1 MDRRS
6 WLWRRKSSDKSPGE
20 TESSGSG
27 SGSVSI
33 SSPSE
38 RFSDDQLAY
47 SNQSRQSPEVTSKA
61 APQEEDVNDSV
72 KILAEKLSA
81 ALANVSAK
89 EELAQQHA
97 KVAEE
102 AVTGWEKA
110 EEEVITLKHQLDAA
124 TKKNLSLEDRI
135 VHLDGALK
143 ECLRQLR
150 QVREEQNQK
159 IRELILKKSPDSESK
174 SSELETQLGDLRAQL
189 ESANAKAETAASLE
203 CDLRL
208 RLESAEKENASL
220 QLKIRSLSEQLEI
233 RTLERDLSTKTA
245 ETASKQHLESI
256 KKVAKLEAECRRL
269 KSMARKP
276 TPVKGQRSFNASPS
290 HVCKSPM
297 RSSVTASDDIGLMD
311 DFLEME
317 RLAALPVEE
326 DTTTKKLGGNGEASL
341 NIELEEM
348 KNRTAEL
355 EKKIEML
362 DVEKV
367 DLGNVLIKRQDELKL
382 SAASLAQLQTQFNEC
397 QNQLKISQSQLRDA
411 DNKLSM
417 LQSELDLATDLR
429 QAIELELE
437 DANVRKE
444 EAESR
449 LKAIED
455 ESKILLSKVGL
466 FEGEAQKE
474 RALYVEASAKCRA
487 LEEEVSKMKC
497 EAETWQSQSAS
508 MSELKEAL
516 ERELQSTNAKKEEAE
531 SQLTAAQAEVKFLLA
546 KVDTLENEAEKER
559 QWSAELS
566 TKCRRLE
573 EELSGMKHEAGT
585 LQSKLTSAI
594 NSNKAVEREL
604 EMTNTKKEGVESQ
617 LKAAEA
623 EAKSLLA
630 KVGSL
635 EHEVEKERALSAGFS
650 SKCKKL
656 EDELSK
662 MKSSAEFR
670 LAPISKEELNNQQE
684 MELALAASKLA
695 ECQKTIASLGKTL
708 KSLANFD
715 DLFLDS
721 DKLLEV
727 SDKES
732 QLPKNCVELT
742 NLSSSNTVLME
753 SRAFALETIR
763 DSSDMRDSREPKKD
777 SKQGLSSTMLDKS
790 QRNGFG
796 KLFPRSKSAMR
807 SR

>member
-47 SNQSRQSPEVTSKA
+47 SNQSRKSPEVTSKA
-61 APQEEDVNDSV
+61 APQDEDVNDSM

-102 AVTGWEKA
+102 AVAGWEKA
-110 EEEVITLKHQLDAA
+110 EEEVITLKQQLDAA
-124 TKKNLSLEDRI
+124 TKKNSSLEDRI

-159 IRELILKKSPDSESK
+159 IRDVILKKSQDSESK

-220 QLKIRSLSEQLEI
+220 QLKLRSLSEELEI
-233 RTLERDLSTKTA
+233 RTFERDLSTKTA
-245 ETASKQHLESI
+245 ETASRQHLESI

-269 KSMARKP
+269 KSMARKA
-276 TPVKGQRSFNASPS
+276 TPVKGQKSFNASPS
-290 HVCKSPM
+290 HVGKSLM

-317 RLAALPVEE
+317 KLAALPVEE
-326 DTTTKKLGGNGEASL
+326 DTTTEKLGGNGEASL

-348 KNRTAEL
+348 KSRTAEL

-362 DVEKV
+362 EVEKV
-367 DLGNVLIKRQDELKL
+367 ESGNVLIKCQDELKL
-382 SAASLAQLQTQFNEC
+382 SEASLAQLQTQFNEC
-397 QNQLKISQSQLRDA
+397 QNQLKISQAQLRDA
-411 DNKLSM
+411 DNKLGM
-417 LQSELDLATDLR
+417 LQSELDLANDLR

-466 FEGEAQKE
+466 FEGEAQKD
-474 RALYVEASAKCRA
+474 RALYVEASAKCRT
-487 LEEEVSKMKC
+487 LEEEVSKMKH

-508 MSELKEAL
+508 MSELQEAL

-546 KVDTLENEAEKER
+546 KVDTLENEADRER
-559 QWSAELS
+559 QRSAELS

-573 EELSGMKHEAGT
+573 EEISRMKYEADT

-594 NSNKAVEREL
+594 KANKAVEREL
-604 EMTNTKKEGVESQ
+604 NTKKDAVESQ

-635 EHEVEKERALSAGFS
+635 EHEVEKERALSADFS

-662 MKSSAEFR
+662 MKCGAEFR
-670 LAPISKEELNNQQE
+670 LAPISKEELDNQQE
-684 MELALAASKLA
+684 KELALAASKLA
-695 ECQKTIASLGKTL
+695 ECQKTIASLGKQL
-708 KSLANFD
+708 KSLASFD

-721 DKLLEV
+721 DKLLEA
-727 SDKES
+727 SEKES
-732 QLPKNCVELT
+732 QLPKHCVEST
-742 NLSSSNTVLME
+742 NLSSSNTVLLE
-753 SRAFALETIR
+753 SSPFAPKTIR
-763 DSSDMRDSREPKKD
+763 DSSDIRDSREPKKD
-777 SKQGLSSTMLDKS
+777 SKQGLSSTMLDRRQK
-790 QRNGFG
+790 NGLG
-796 KLFPRSKSAMR
+796 KTFPRSKSAMR